1 MPSKENLQLEASLVR
16 LPLRRKK
23 GGERDG
29 ERDRMRNCA
38 QSTRRHGSPCVV
50 KNPGSITGSPG
61 RFYLLMVGS
70 PQIFSK
76 PNANK
81 V

>member
-1 MPSKENLQLEASLVR
+1 M
-16 LPLRRKK
+16 K
-23 GGERDG
+23 GGG
-29 ERDRMRNCA
+29 EEDRMRNCA
-38 QSTRRHGSPCVV
+38 ESTRRHISACVV
-50 KNPGSITGSPG
+50 KNPGSVKGSPG

-70 PQIFSK
+70 PHIFSK